1 MAKPS
6 PQKDIKL
13 KEDGE
18 KAPAKKGTFLI
29 NVITTTLICSIF
41 LGLNYKMMRD
51 ISKEQQE
58 LLNANAAVEEEI
70 TTDEISKGY
79 ILDLGDFV
87 MNLADASPKVYLK
100 AAVAIEITT
109 LDTDIINQPKEEG
122 GGGHGHGGGAAVD
135 PAVAFEQEMGRYKPA
150 IRDSII
156 TILSSKTS
164 DELGTTT
171 GKELAKEQITE
182 QVNAIFAGEREV
194 LRISFGQFIMQH
206 PKG

>member
-1 MAKPS
+1 MAKQN

-18 KAPAKKGTFLI
+18 KVPVKKSTFLI

-58 LLNANAAVEEEI
+58 LLNVNAVAEEEI
-70 TTDEISKGY
+70 ATDEISKGY

-109 LDTDIINQPKEEG
+109 LDTDIINLTKREG
-122 GGGHGHGGGAAVD
+122 GGGHGHGTDVAD